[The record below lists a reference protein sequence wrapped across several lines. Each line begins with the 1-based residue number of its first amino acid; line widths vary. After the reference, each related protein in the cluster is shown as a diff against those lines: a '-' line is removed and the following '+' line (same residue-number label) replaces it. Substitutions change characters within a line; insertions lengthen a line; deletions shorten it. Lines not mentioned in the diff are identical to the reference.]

1 MRCHPIWIL
10 FAQVFLPTSWRRNF
24 RRLQPGNIKHM
35 DDLGHGNGWKAPSSL
50 EIPWPR
56 WMTWISWSFRQK
68 YLSCL
73 NCLRTWTK
81 TPPGKNKTYGK
92 NCGFLEA
99 KPALHHAHL
108 VSWVRCMTVYRLY
121 IYVWFYS
128 LIFQCLHIFAHLHI
142 LLTINVFKSWAPVDA
157 TNISEHITPYQSLLN
172 PYALHILYSPKYFKL
187 YPPFFCWLVG
197 WGTVISSSFLGSMSC
212 SGLGWW
218 SWCLEPSQHLGLW
231 QRRRTRTPSTA
242 GSRGARMQQRSSGAQ
257 LRTTAVCAQSSWYF
271 GYAGWYRIGRWQ
283 MDLCWIFQLKSG
295 LASFNL
301 GLIPEHGSEMI
312 RT

>member
-142 LLTINVFKSWAPVDA
+142 LLTINVFKKLGPSRRDKHQWTYYP
-157 TNISEHITPYQSLLN
+157 ISITSQS
-172 PYALHILYSPKYFKL
+172 IRFTYFCIHQSISNFTH
-187 YPPFFCWLVG
+187 PFFVGWLVG
-197 WGTVISSSFLGSMSC
+197 APSF
-212 SGLGWW
+212 
-218 SWCLEPSQHLGLW
+218 HLH
-231 QRRRTRTPSTA
+231 
-242 GSRGARMQQRSSGAQ
+242 
-257 LRTTAVCAQSSWYF
+257 F
-271 GYAGWYRIGRWQ
+271 
-283 MDLCWIFQLKSG
+283 
-295 LASFNL
+295 
-301 GLIPEHGSEMI
+301 
-312 RT
+312 